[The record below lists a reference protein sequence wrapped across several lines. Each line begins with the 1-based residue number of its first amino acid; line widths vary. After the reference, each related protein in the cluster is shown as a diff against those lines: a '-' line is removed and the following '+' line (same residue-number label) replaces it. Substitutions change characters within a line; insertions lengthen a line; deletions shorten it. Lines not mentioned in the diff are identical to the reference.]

1 MNKSQWQDEHRGH
14 QIGRE
19 AYLLDRERTP
29 LERAR
34 ISSVTARSL
43 LVFSLLYVV
52 GIGLIYGGIV
62 GTGQQAGFQLLP
74 LVVLFAFL
82 FEAFDSAAGMG
93 FGTALAP
100 TLFVLGYD
108 PLQIVP
114 VLLLSEAITGLTA
127 GGIHHTFHNVRFSF
141 SMNEAT
147 KLVALFA
154 GIGGLATAGSVVLV
168 YFALQLPDELI
179 RVYVA
184 VLVVSMGVL
193 GLARA
198 KLHEPLG
205 YRPRLLIVFALVA
218 GMNKGIGGG
227 GYGPVITLGQIVSGV
242 FEKSATAIT
251 ALSEGIVSVVG
262 VVAFLALSTQGVAV
276 DPLLLPSIFTGGF
289 LAAVTAPYI
298 VSIVPNAVWQYA
310 IPAYAVFV
318 GVAAL
323 VTGLNV

>member
-1 MNKSQWQDEHRGH
+1 MIKDQWQDEHQGR

-34 ISSVTARSL
+34 ISSTTARSL
-43 LVFSLLYVV
+43 LFFALLYVV

-62 GTGQQAGFQLLP
+62 GTSGGEFQLLP
-74 LVVLFAFL
+74 LIVLFAFL

-108 PLQIVP
+108 PLQVVP
-114 VLLLSEAITGLTA
+114 VLLVSEAITGLTA
-127 GGIHHTFHNVRFSF
+127 GGIHHTFSNVRFSF

-147 KLVALFA
+147 KLVVLFA
-154 GIGGLATAGSVVLV
+154 GLGSLATAASVVLV
-168 YFALQLPDELI
+168 YFMLELPDGLI
-179 RVYVA
+179 KTYVA
-184 VLVVSMGVL
+184 VLVISMGAL
-193 GLARA
+193 GLVRA
-198 KLHEPLG
+198 KIYDPMG
-205 YRPRLLIVFALVA
+205 YRPRLLIVFALIA

-227 GYGPVITLGQIVSGV
+227 GYGPVVTLGQIVSGV

-251 ALSEGIVSVVG
+251 ALAEGIVSVVG
-262 VVAFLALSTQGVAV
+262 VVAFLVLSTQGVAI

-298 VSIVPNAVWQYA
+298 VRIVPNAVWQYA
-310 IPAYAVFV
+310 IPSYAVLI
-318 GVAAL
+318 GVAAFA
-323 VTGLNV
+323 TGLSV